1 MATIKDV
8 ARHADVSIATVS
20 RIINNKGPIS
30 EKTRKKVYESMQA
43 LNYQPNEMARAL
55 QKQKSNIIGLI
66 VPSVAYEFFG
76 LLTEGVEEVCHEFG
90 YKLMIARSCEKA
102 DREVEMVSMLE
113 GNKVDGILLCSRV
126 GDAAIYREHTA
137 LPVVSIDRDL
147 NGFSTVTCDNYQ
159 GGILAAR
166 ELYEAGSRHPVL
178 FGNDVPEYMTMNA
191 RNEGFFVECERL
203 GMRAGYIS
211 AGRIDTEDHA
221 GIRRYL
227 NGFESD
233 RVYGTE
239 RAERIFLRGLRDF
252 PEADGV
258 FVTGDALAARLMSSV
273 GIRRNGILDRVPVV
287 SFDGL
292 GISELFGI
300 TTVAQPITEM
310 GAAAARQLIREIE
323 EGTEHMRSVLPVH
336 LLERKSTARF
346 KKDRS
351 MMDFSKLTEY
361 IDSLKDVYGIP
372 AADCLITKDHETV
385 YRHMTGYSDYEN
397 TKPLTDQTIFRLF
410 SATKLVT
417 VTAVMQQIERG
428 NIKLYDEVRQYLPEY
443 NTMRVS
449 DDFKFEFPLRWPKSS
464 DKCHYAH
471 NAIRIIDLLSMTA
484 GLSYD
489 TDSPEEREI
498 RERSGNQ
505 ASTREVVAA
514 IAKMPLV
521 YEPGTRYSYGLC
533 HDVLAAVVEVVTGQ
547 KYSDYLKE
555 NIFEPLGIKELYFH
569 WDKDPE
575 LQKRVCALYRGYFG
589 SDEIGPDDGEMT
601 DGFKITANYESG
613 GAGLAG
619 TVSDY
624 SLLVDALCN
633 GGVGANGNRILK
645 EETVRM
651 LSVPY
656 TTGQMSRDFAVTG
669 KAGYEYGLGV
679 RVLVDGSV
687 SRSPVGEF
695 GWDGAAGAY
704 MLVDPVNH
712 ISIFYA
718 QHVAGFFK
726 AYSEIHPTIRDLAYE
741 CMGY

>member
-8 ARHADVSIATVS
+8 AKHADVSIATVS

-30 EKTRKKVYESMQA
+30 EKTRQKVYESMRM

-76 LLTEGVEEVCHEFG
+76 LLAESVEEACHELG
-90 YKLMIARSCEKA
+90 YKLMVARSCKKV
-102 DREVEMVSMLE
+102 DREIEMVSMLE

-126 GDAAIYREHTA
+126 GDAGIYRAHTS
-137 LPVVSIDRDL
+137 LPIVSIDREL
-147 NGFSTVTCDNYQ
+147 NGFSTVTCDNYE

-166 ELYEAGSRHPVL
+166 ELYEAGSRSPVL
-178 FGNDVPEYMTMNA
+178 FGNEVPNYMTMPGRNA
-191 RNEGFFVECERL
+191 GFFKECDRL
-203 GMRAGYIS
+203 GIRANSFS
-211 AGRIDTEDHA
+211 AGQTELGSDA
-221 GIRRYL
+221 ERAFLCGIRK
-227 NGFESD
+227 
-233 RVYGTE
+233 
-239 RAERIFLRGLRDF
+239 F
-252 PEADGV
+252 PDADGL
-258 FVTGDALAARLMSSV
+258 FVTGDALAAMLFSSME
-273 GIRRNGILDRVPVV
+273 IRKNKILEQMPVV

-292 GISELFGI
+292 GISELLGI
-300 TTVAQPITEM
+300 STVAQPINEM
-310 GAAAARQLIREIE
+310 GAAAVRQLVQEIE
-323 EGTEHMRSVLPVH
+323 KNADHKRIVLPVR
-336 LLERKSTARF
+336 LLKRNSTERF
-346 KKDRS
+346 KKDGKN
-351 MMDFSKLTEY
+351 MDFSKLTEF
-361 IDSLKDVYGIP
+361 IDSLKDTYGIP
-372 AADCLITKDHETV
+372 AADCAITKDHEVV

-397 TKPLTDQTIFRLF
+397 TKPLTDRTIFRLF

-417 VTAVMQQIERG
+417 VTAVLQQIERG
-428 NIKLYDEVRQYLPEY
+428 NLHLYDEVRKYLPEY
-443 NTMRVS
+443 NTMLVS
-449 DDFKFEFPLRWPKSS
+449 DDFKFEFPIRWPKST

-489 TDSPEEREI
+489 TDSYEEREI
-498 RERSGNQ
+498 REKSGNQ

-514 IAKMPLV
+514 LARMPLV

-533 HDVLAAVVEVVTGQ
+533 HDVLAAVIEVVTGQ
-547 KYSDYLKE
+547 RYSEYLKE
-555 NIFEPLGIKELYFH
+555 NVFEPLGIRDMYFH

-575 LQKRVCALYRGYFG
+575 ISNRICALYRGEFG
-589 SDEIGPDDGEMT
+589 SDVIRPDDGEMT
-601 DGFKITANYESG
+601 AGFKITENYESG

-624 SLLVDALCN
+624 SRLVDALCN

-656 TTGQMSRDFAVTG
+656 TTGQMSKDFNATG
-669 KAGYEYGLGV
+669 NKGYLYGLGV
-679 RVLVDGSV
+679 RVLVDKNASK
-687 SRSPVGEF
+687 SPVGEF

-718 QHVAGFFK
+718 QHVAGFIK
-726 AYSEIHPTIRDLAYE
+726 SYSEIHPKIRDLAYE

>member
-8 ARHADVSIATVS
+8 AKHADVSIATVS

-30 EKTRKKVYESMQA
+30 EKTRQKVYESMRK

-66 VPSVAYEFFG
+66 VPSIAYEFFG
-76 LLTEGVEEVCHEFG
+76 RLAEGVEEVCHELG
-90 YKLMIARSCEKA
+90 YKLMVARSCEKE
-102 DREVEMVSMLE
+102 DREIEMVSMLE

-126 GDAAIYREHTA
+126 GDAGIYRAHTS
-137 LPVVSIDRDL
+137 LPIVSIDREL
-147 NGFSTVTCDNYQ
+147 NGFSTVTCDNYE
-159 GGILAAR
+159 GGILAAKA
-166 ELYEAGSRHPVL
+166 LYEAGSRNPVL
-178 FGNDVPEYMTMNA
+178 FGNEIPNYMTMPA
-191 RNEGFFVECERL
+191 RNAGFFKECERI
-203 GMRAGYIS
+203 GIRPGYIS
-211 AGRIDTEDHA
+211 AGQIEVEDFPEIE
-221 GIRRYL
+221 GYL
-227 NGFESD
+227 NGAETD
-233 RVYGTE
+233 TTYGAE
-239 RAERIFLRGLRDF
+239 RAEKVFLRSIRKYPD
-252 PEADGV
+252 ADGI
-258 FVTGDALAARLMSSV
+258 FVTGDALAARLFSSTE
-273 GIRRNGILDRVPVV
+273 IRKSRVLEKMPVV

-292 GISELFGI
+292 GISELLGI
-300 TTVAQPITEM
+300 STVAQPINEM

-323 EGTEHMRSVLPVH
+323 GNTAHTRLILPVR
-336 LLERKSTARF
+336 LLERNSTARF
-346 KKDRS
+346 KKDGKT
-351 MMDFSKLTEY
+351 MDFSKLTEY
-361 IDSLKDVYGIP
+361 IDSLNDTYGIP
-372 AADCLITKDHETV
+372 AADCVITKDHERV
-385 YRHMTGYSDYEN
+385 YRHMTGYSDYQN
-397 TKPLTDQTIFRLF
+397 TKPLTDKAIFRLF

-428 NIKLYDEVRQYLPEY
+428 NLRLYDEVRQYLPEY
-443 NTMRVS
+443 NTMLVA
-449 DDFKFEFPLRWPKSS
+449 DDFKMEFPLRWPKST

-489 TDSPEEREI
+489 TDSYEEREI
-498 RERSGNQ
+498 REKSGNQ

-521 YEPGTRYSYGLC
+521 FEPGTRYSYGLC

-547 KYSDYLKE
+547 RYSEYLKE
-555 NIFEPLGIKELYFH
+555 NIFEPLGIKEMYFH

-575 LQKRVCALYRGYFG
+575 LSDRICALYRGEFG
-589 SDEIGPDDGEMT
+589 SDVIRPDDGEMT
-601 DGFKITANYESG
+601 AGFKITENYESG

-619 TVSDY
+619 TVNDY

-669 KAGYEYGLGV
+669 KDGYEYGLGV

-687 SRSPVGEF
+687 SKSPVGEF

-704 MLVDPVNH
+704 ILVDPVNH

-718 QHVAGFFK
+718 QHVAGFMK
-726 AYSEIHPTIRDLAYE
+726 AYSDIHPRIRDLAYE
-741 CMGY
+741 SMGY